1 MPSLGPNMI
10 INSALDSTDDLI
22 LQPGVTVDTANG
34 ELDYAAPSNRPMAN
48 CIFGLNAAFE
58 EGKSY
63 LFGCEMLSVNADGY
77 YAMFAGAGSIPNIA
91 SVGSHSAVYV
101 CADDSEQVVR
111 IYGVGGWRATTGSI
125 SGPFVCEIIPD

>member
-1 MPSLGPNMI
+1 MPSLGPNLI
-10 INSALDSTDDLI
+10 ANSALTSTADLT

-34 ELDYAAPSNRPMAN
+34 ELDYAVPSNRPLAN
-48 CIFGLNAAFE
+48 CFFGLNGAFE

-91 SVGSHSAVYV
+91 SVGGHSAVYV
-101 CADDSEQVVR
+101 CADDSVQVVR
-111 IYGVGGWRATTGSI
+111 IYGVGGWRETTGSI
-125 SGPFVCEIIPD
+125 RAPFVCEIIPD